1 MIEKVLLTNYI
12 LSGCQAFKH
21 LKFKTRER
29 LNVKNS
35 RLFIL
40 EHKIY
45 NTHLFYYAYALIIQS
60 SVWIT
65 DQAEKDKL
73 ISEFKK
79 NTG

>member
-1 MIEKVLLTNYI
+1 M
-12 LSGCQAFKH
+12 
-21 LKFKTRER
+21 LK
-29 LNVKNS
+29 
-35 RLFIL
+35 I
-40 EHKIY
+40 HIY
-45 NTHLFYYAYALIIQS
+45 SYSNTQYATHITDLFYYAYALIIQS

>member
-1 MIEKVLLTNYI
+1 MLHT
-12 LSGCQAFKH
+12 H
-21 LKFKTRER
+21 LAD
-29 LNVKNS
+29 
-35 RLFIL
+35 
-40 EHKIY
+40 
-45 NTHLFYYAYALIIQS
+45 LFYYAYALIIQS